1 MVRSDGGR
9 SAVVSRAYRRISN
22 DRSYNF
28 PWAPPAPSHVSVCL
42 RFINKNLSVLSF
54 VRGTRAPGRKQLQ
67 WSGRSMRIS
76 YLVSNSEQETR
87 ARNEKFYYSIEK
99 KRIGKLQGRRLYCL
113 NFFLMISWKVITI
126 IVVISFYV
134 NINFIFNKFS
144 KRQLHRTIDPI
155 YKYFR
160 SKSLFVFMDT

>member
-1 MVRSDGGR
+1 MVVGPLSFRVPTDESPTIDLIIFHGPHQLPHTCQ
-9 SAVVSRAYRRISN
+9 SAWGSSIIIVR
-22 DRSYNF
+22 
-28 PWAPPAPSHVSVCL
+28 
-42 RFINKNLSVLSF
+42 VLSF
-54 VRGTRAPGRKQLQ
+54 VTGTRAPGRKQLQ
-67 WSGRSMRIS
+67 WSGRSVRIS

-160 SKSLFVFMDT
+160 AKSLFVFMDT